1 MEILKKKPC
10 PASAAFDAFTKAF
23 KEFEE
28 AKTERV
34 KCWEF
39 MNCSRE
45 QQTRCAAYTKS
56 AGRRCWLVA
65 GTLSGGAP
73 ECEFAKT
80 LSSCKE
86 CVFYKKI
93 KKGEV

>member
-1 MEILKKKPC
+1 MENPKKKPC

-23 KEFEE
+23 QEFED

-34 KCWEF
+34 KCWQF
-39 MNCSRE
+39 MKCGRE
-45 QQTRCAAYTKS
+45 VQNRCAAFTKS

-73 ECEFAKT
+73 QCEFAKE

-86 CVFYKKI
+86 CDFYKKI